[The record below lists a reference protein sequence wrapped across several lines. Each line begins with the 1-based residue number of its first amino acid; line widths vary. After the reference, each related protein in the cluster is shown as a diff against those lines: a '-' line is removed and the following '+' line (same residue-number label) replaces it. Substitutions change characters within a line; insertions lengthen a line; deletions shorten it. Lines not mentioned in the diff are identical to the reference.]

1 MAKKPKKVEILVPET
16 MANYERRI
24 RATLTRD
31 DFAVF
36 HNAWIGT
43 YKVYSCVS
51 EDITDTSH
59 PMYCHAFVLLR
70 IAREHGFNCLGV
82 TSERRKK
89 GVYIASPRIRAY
101 KTKTEVNAEPETVA
115 AEEESEQETIEK
127 VVYVGKFNYFTGKEN
142 TKFRMRRT
150 DNVYDEKEEV
160 AEEAEEIT
168 ET

>member
-1 MAKKPKKVEILVPET
+1 MAKKPKKVAIRVPET

-101 KTKTEVNAEPETVA
+101 KTDTEVDAEPETVT

-150 DNVYDEKEEV
+150 DNVY
-160 AEEAEEIT
+160 EEAEEIT
-168 ET
+168 GT